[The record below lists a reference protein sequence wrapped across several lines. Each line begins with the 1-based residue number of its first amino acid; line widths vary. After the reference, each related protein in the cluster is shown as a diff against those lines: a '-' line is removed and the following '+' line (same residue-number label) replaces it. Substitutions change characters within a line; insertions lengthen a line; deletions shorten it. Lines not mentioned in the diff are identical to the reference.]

1 MGAKNY
7 CKDKRDQEMRDYHFQ
22 YHAIQPANGKPY
34 YIGGKKGKGRREVIL
49 KESLTIRNTYVI
61 YWKMSQN
68 FQVVRLV
75 RVIAIMMMNVDNQA
89 EDVEIPVWM
98 FLICQQK
105 PEYVRNYQN
114 VISVNGM
121 MVKFKKFS
129 YFVRISHFPI
139 HVTKSKKSNWLL
151 FFFQIYPVVQ

>member
-61 YWKMSQN
+61 NWKMSQN

-75 RVIAIMMMNVDNQA
+75 RVIAIMMMNVNNRA
-89 EDVEIPVWM
+89 EGVEIPVWV
-98 FLICQQK
+98 FLICLQI

-114 VISVNGM
+114 VTSLNGM
-121 MVKFKKFS
+121 MVKIYYIHGQGASLALNQNLCSALPFS
-129 YFVRISHFPI
+129 TAILEIVFM
-139 HVTKSKKSNWLL
+139 L
-151 FFFQIYPVVQ
+151 